1 MGELSSPLEK
11 ILGAP
16 LYANHSGPCGSLTL
30 WPRRQSLATPVH
42 VDLLPCDHGGN
53 HRPLRSMWISYPV
66 TTAATTG
73 HSGPC
78 GSLTLWPR
86 RQPPATPVHVD
97 LLPCDHG
104 GNHRPLRSMWISYPV
119 TTAATTGHSGPCGS
133 LTLWPRRQPPA
144 TPVHVDLLPCD
155 HGGNHRPLRSMW
167 ISYPVTTAATTG
179 HSGPCG
185 SLTLWPRR
193 QPPATP
199 VHVDLLPCDH
209 GGNHRPLR
217 SMWISYPVATAAIT
231 GHSGPC
237 GSLTLRPRR

>member
-1 MGELSSPLEK
+1 
-11 ILGAP
+11 
-16 LYANHSGPCGSLTL
+16 
-30 WPRRQSLATPVH
+30 
-42 VDLLPCDHGGN
+42 
-53 HRPLRSMWISYPV
+53 MWISYPE
-66 TTAATTG
+66 TAAATTG

-155 HGGNHRPLRSMW
+155 HGGNHRP
-167 ISYPVTTAATTG
+167 P
-179 HSGPCG
+179 
-185 SLTLWPRR
+185 
-193 QPPATP
+193 P
-199 VHVDLLPCDH
+199 VHVDLLPCGHD
-209 GGNHRPLR
+209 GNHRQC
-217 SMWISYPVATAAIT
+217 SA
-231 GHSGPC
+231 
-237 GSLTLRPRR
+237 LTLALICNWPSLRRHLVVLADALLASHRSPHRVLVVCNQMRSIYIDSGTRKGA